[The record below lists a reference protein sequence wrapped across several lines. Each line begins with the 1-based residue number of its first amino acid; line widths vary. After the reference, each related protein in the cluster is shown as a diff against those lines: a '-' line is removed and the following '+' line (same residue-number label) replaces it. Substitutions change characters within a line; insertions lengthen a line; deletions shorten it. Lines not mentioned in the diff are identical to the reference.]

1 MFGIFADLASSVIT
15 ILFPV
20 FASWKALRSS
30 DPAQLAPWLMYWVVL
45 SGVLLAESWTVWI
58 LGWFPFYSWIR
69 LGFLCYL
76 VLPQTQGA
84 RFLYEQYVDPYLEH
98 HEREIDELIG
108 RAHERAKAAGLQ
120 YLNQAIDLFREKV
133 LGLPPLRQEP
143 AAPPPPTGPAAY
155 AQSLLSRFNIP
166 ATTTGGASAPS
177 TDLFSML
184 SSAVTAVTSPAGGKS
199 GDTQAE
205 ALASSSSTLLPSNL
219 ADASPEEKA
228 KFIATQRQYLE
239 VLRSALAKE
248 ERSLGNGNGGESSE
262 SDDLTYGLRKNL
274 SDNSFD
280 HIEHDDVRSARDRSP
295 AGWSSGLFGANGEG
309 SAPGGPE
316 SVSRRNR

>member
-1 MFGIFADLASSVIT
+1 MEHNHDTEPRPGAMTSSLNGIVDVLSSVY
-15 ILFPV
+15 
-20 FASWKALRSS
+20 SR
-30 DPAQLAPWLMYWVVL
+30 
-45 SGVLLAESWTVWI
+45 
-58 LGWFPFYSWIR
+58 FPFYSWIR

-98 HEREIDELIG
+98 HEREIDEFIG

-120 YLNQAIDLFREKV
+120 YLNQAIDMFREKV
-133 LGLPPLRQEP
+133 LGLPPLRQEQ
-143 AAPPPPTGPAAY
+143 AAPPPTGPAAY
-155 AQSLLSRFNIP
+155 AQSLLSRFNMP
-166 ATTTGGASAPS
+166 ASSTSGASAAPS

-199 GDTQAE
+199 DTQAE

-219 ADASPEEKA
+219 ANASPEEKA

-248 ERSLGNGNGGESSE
+248 EHNLGNGNGGESSE

-295 AGWSSGLFGANGEG
+295 AGWSSGFGANGEG
-309 SAPGGPE
+309 NATG
-316 SVSRRNR
+316 VRNR